1 MLFFSNNLVY
11 LQEFDLFLFCL
22 QIYADGTSVY
32 SNDFGDKVTPNAA
45 HTHGSNLYYHRI
57 FELSDQINM
66 KKRHPSSKCFVRA
79 WGNKTD
85 EILQVELSWIST
97 SGTKTNVVCQGTILF
112 KNLLI
117 DFC

>member
-1 MLFFSNNLVY
+1 M
-11 LQEFDLFLFCL
+11 QEFDLFLFCL

-57 FELSDQINM
+57 FELSDKINM

-79 WGNKTD
+79 WGNKTT
-85 EILQVELSWIST
+85 EILQVELYIST
-97 SGTKTNVVCQGTILF
+97 SGTKTNVVCQGIY
-112 KNLLI
+112 
-117 DFC
+117 C